1 MPQASQSA
9 PEDREPSQKDGVG
22 LGCDAARI
30 LLASEGRPISPV
42 AVAKAASLAI
52 ERHAKVHVL
61 SVARIWGSAF
71 GLQHPGLFPTEREL
85 ESQRHIVSAAIDALE
100 QRRVVATGEVM
111 RSRNAAKAIA
121 KKTRQNTYLGIVM
134 TADRAPHWLVRG
146 LLWSH
151 EPYRVG
157 RFTRVPVHL
166 VVDASPSESD

>member
-1 MPQASQSA
+1 MRQASQSEFEKWRSLKN
-9 PEDREPSQKDGVG
+9 EDVDWGGETG
-22 LGCDAARI
+22 RI
-30 LLASEGRPISPV
+30 LLASEGRPISLA
-42 AVAKAASLAI
+42 AVAKVASLAM
-52 ERHAKVHVL
+52 EKGAKVHVL

-71 GLQHPGLFPTEREL
+71 GLPHPGLMPTAREL
-85 ESQRHIVSAAIDALE
+85 QSQREIVSAAINALE
-100 QRRVVATGEVM
+100 QQHVVATGEVI

-121 KKTRQNTYLGIVM
+121 KKACWQTYLAIVM

-157 RFTRVPVHL
+157 RLARVPVHL